1 MRNLFFVAI
10 AALLLGQMACKPT
23 SSDQKTAHGFRL
35 VNHTKGTGTKAT
47 SGESIMVHVD
57 TYIGDTLMGST
68 RTGGGV
74 AREYMIPDSAG
85 LGKRVPFLYD
95 AAMLMSEG
103 DSASVYEAIDST
115 IRRFVPASQKEAKE
129 VRYEVKVVQVISK
142 AVKDKKMADSQARLA
157 SVQTMVQATVK
168 EYVAGKLNDKLMT
181 LPSGLKIL
189 VVEPGTG
196 APVKS
201 GETVKTEYLGT
212 LMDGKM
218 FDNSFQRGQTL
229 DFAVGVG
236 QMIPG
241 FDEGVTKI
249 NHGGKAYFFL
259 PYKLA
264 YGEAGTPDG
273 SIPPKSDLVFYV
285 EVLM

>member
-10 AALLLGQMACKPT
+10 AAILLGQIACKPN
-23 SSDQKTAHGFRL
+23 DQKTEHGFRF
-35 VNHTKGTGTKAT
+35 VNHTNGTGPKAT
-47 SGESIMVHVD
+47 NGESVMVHVD
-57 TYIGDTLMGST
+57 TYIGDTIMGST
-68 RTGGGV
+68 RTNGGTP
-74 AREYMIPDSAG
+74 REYMIPDSAG

-95 AAMLMSEG
+95 AARLMSEG
-103 DSASVYEAIDST
+103 DSASVYETIDST
-115 IRRFVPASQKEAKE
+115 IRRFVPASQKDAKD
-129 VRYEVKVVQVISK
+129 VRYEVKIVKVISK
-142 AVKDKKMADSQARLA
+142 ETKAQQMAEAQARLA
-157 SVQTMVQATVK
+157 TVQTMVQTTVK
-168 EYVAGKLNDKLMT
+168 EYTDGKLKDKLMT
-181 LPSGLKIL
+181 LPSGLKVL

-196 APVKS
+196 EAVKP
-201 GETVKTEYLGT
+201 GETVKTNYLGT
-212 LMDGKM
+212 LMNGQM

-264 YGEAGTPDG
+264 YGDQGTPDG

-285 EVLM
+285 ELM